1 MSGITEVNPL
11 PPHYVCLHCSHSEF
25 LEEGI
30 VADGYDLEDKVCPK
44 CGKIMKGEGHN
55 IPFETFL
62 GFNADKVPDI
72 DLNFSGEY
80 QANAHAFTKEIFGE
94 DHVFRAGT
102 ISTVAE
108 KQLMDMQRIC

>member
-1 MSGITEVNPL
+1 MAMI
-11 PPHYVCLHCSHSEF
+11 
-25 LEEGI
+25 
-30 VADGYDLEDKVCPK
+30 LEDKVCPK

-102 ISTVAE
+102 IFDSSRK
-108 KQLMDMQRIC
+108 KQLMDMQKDMLN